1 MSDGLESYAVT
12 EAVSKGR
19 AFPEP
24 PHPYRSDFE
33 RDRDRIIHSSAFR
46 RLEGKTQVFS
56 PGLDDYYRS
65 RLTHSIEVAQI
76 GRTIAKV
83 LGLNETLTEAIC
95 LAHDLGHPPFGHS
108 GEEALND
115 LMANYGGFEHN
126 AQTLRIVTLLE
137 HPYPAFM
144 GLNLMYETRL
154 GLARKCVRAV
164 ERRAN
169 GVLIADCGFR
179 TRPTSRISDST
190 GGSVKAE
197 ALGDGVFRG
206 EGVSPLRVAG
216 ILPAIRGQELAPAQ
230 AGDVLDTKEQG
241 QDGLATVNH
250 RQAALD
256 DATPAIRNRQF
267 GDEVNSTLEG
277 QVADVAD
284 RIAYNCH
291 DLEDGLRA
299 RLIEG
304 NQMHDVQLYVEATR
318 KVGVERI
325 PDWTIRRTRTAK
337 TITDRLVSDCI
348 DNSRRRIAESGIQTA
363 YEACARADDL
373 VSLSSKS
380 ERLLADLER
389 FLHANFYG
397 HERLRQAAQRAKTWL
412 AELFEQL
419 CRDPHRMP
427 SYFRDFIPEYGL
439 HRAVCDYI
447 AGMTDRYCLK
457 LLGVTPSS

>member
-1 MSDGLESYAVT
+1 MSDGLRSYAVT

-76 GRTIAKV
+76 GRTITKV
-83 LGLNETLTEAIC
+83 LGLNESLTEAIC
-95 LAHDLGHPPFGHS
+95 LAHDLGHPPFGHT
-108 GEEALND
+108 GEQVLNE
-115 LMANYGGFEHN
+115 LMAGYGGFEHN
-126 AQTLRIVTLLE
+126 AHTLRIVTLLE

-154 GLARKCVRAV
+154 GLARKC
-164 ERRAN
+164 
-169 GVLIADCGFR
+169 
-179 TRPTSRISDST
+179 
-190 GGSVKAE
+190 AE
-197 ALGDGVFRG
+197 ALARRSGRASIAECGMRNAESGRG
-206 EGVSPLRVAG
+206 ANPQS
-216 ILPAIRGQELAPAQ
+216 AIINP
-230 AGDVLDTKEQG
+230 
-241 QDGLATVNH
+241 
-250 RQAALD
+250 
-256 DATPAIRNRQF
+256 QF
-267 GDEVNSTLEG
+267 LGEINCTLEG
-277 QVADVAD
+277 QVADIAD

-304 NQMHDVQLYVEATR
+304 NQMRHIQIYVEAAK
-318 KVGVERI
+318 KVGVERV

-337 TITDRLVSDCI
+337 AITDRLVSDCI
-348 DNSRRRIAESGIQTA
+348 DHSRRMIAEAGIRTA
-363 YEACARADDL
+363 CDACNRAQDL
-373 VSLSSKS
+373 VVLSPESD
-380 ERLLADLER
+380 RLLADLEG
-389 FLHANFYG
+389 FLHANFYR
-397 HERLRQAAQRAKTWL
+397 HERLLAAAQKTRAWL

-419 CRDPHRMP
+419 CRDPQRMP
-427 SYFRDFIPEYGL
+427 GYFRDFIPAHGL
-439 HRAVCDYI
+439 QRVVCDYI

-457 LLGVTPSS
+457 VLGVAAS

>member
-1 MSDGLESYAVT
+1 MSDGLRPYAVT

-83 LGLNETLTEAIC
+83 LGLNESLTEAIC
-95 LAHDLGHPPFGHS
+95 LAHDLGHPPFGHT
-108 GEEALND
+108 GEKVLDE
-115 LMANYGGFEHN
+115 LMAGYGGFEHN

-154 GLARKCVRAV
+154 ASAHKCVEALARRGGRAS
-164 ERRAN
+164 
-169 GVLIADCGFR
+169 IADCGL
-179 TRPTSRISDST
+179 RIADSM

-197 ALGDGVFRG
+197 GLGDGSTGSVG
-206 EGVSPLRVAG
+206 S
-216 ILPAIRGQELAPAQ
+216 
-230 AGDVLDTKEQG
+230 
-241 QDGLATVNH
+241 H

-256 DATPAIRNRQF
+256 AATPAIVNPQF
-267 GDEVNSTLEG
+267 GEEINCTLEG
-277 QVADVAD
+277 QAADVAD

-304 NQMHDVQLYVEATR
+304 NQMRHVQIYVEATR

-348 DNSRRRIAESGIQTA
+348 DHSRRQIAEAGIQTA
-363 YEACARADDL
+363 YEACNRAEDL
-373 VSLSSKS
+373 VSLSPESD
-380 ERLLADLER
+380 RLLAELER
-389 FLHANFYG
+389 FLHANFYH
-397 HERLRQAAQRAKTWL
+397 HEKLLAAAQRTRGWL
-412 AELFEQL
+412 TELFEQL

-427 SYFRDFIPEYGL
+427 SYFRDFIPEHGL
-439 HRAVCDYI
+439 HRVVCDYI

-457 LLGVTPSS
+457 LLGVIAS

>member
-1 MSDGLESYAVT
+1 MSDGLRSYAVT

-19 AFPEP
+19 AFAEP
-24 PHPYRSDFE
+24 PHPYRCDFE

-83 LGLNETLTEAIC
+83 LGLNENLTEAIC
-95 LAHDLGHPPFGHS
+95 LGHDLGHPPFGHS
-108 GEEALND
+108 GEQVLNE
-115 LMANYGGFEHN
+115 LMTDYGGFEHN

-154 GLARKCVRAV
+154 GLAKHKSRYDLSEDHTFV
-164 ERRAN
+164 EAN
-169 GVLIADCGFR
+169 C
-179 TRPTSRISDST
+179 
-190 GGSVKAE
+190 
-197 ALGDGVFRG
+197 
-206 EGVSPLRVAG
+206 
-216 ILPAIRGQELAPAQ
+216 
-230 AGDVLDTKEQG
+230 
-241 QDGLATVNH
+241 
-250 RQAALD
+250 
-256 DATPAIRNRQF
+256 
-267 GDEVNSTLEG
+267 TLEG

-284 RIAYNCH
+284 RIAYDCH

-299 RLIEG
+299 RLIDG
-304 NQMHDVQLYVEATR
+304 NQMRHIQIYSDATK

-348 DNSRRRIAESGIQTA
+348 DHSRRQIAEAGIQTP
-363 YEACARADDL
+363 YQACGRAEDL
-373 VSLSSKS
+373 IRLSDESDAM
-380 ERLLADLER
+380 LAELER
-389 FLHANFYG
+389 FLYASFYH
-397 HERLRQAAQRAKTWL
+397 HEKLLAAAQRARGWL
-412 AELFEQL
+412 TELFEQL

-427 SYFRDFIPEYGL
+427 GYFRDFIPEYGW
-439 HRAVCDYI
+439 HRVVCDYI

-457 LLGVTPSS
+457 LLGVARP